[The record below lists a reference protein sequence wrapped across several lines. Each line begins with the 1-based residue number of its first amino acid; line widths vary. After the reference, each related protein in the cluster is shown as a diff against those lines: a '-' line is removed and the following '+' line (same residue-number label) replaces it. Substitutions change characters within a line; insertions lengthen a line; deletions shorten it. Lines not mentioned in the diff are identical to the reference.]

1 MPLEFL
7 SLLCLS
13 SYTDIPQWLLL
24 GRICLINPIPKLL
37 LVRMRKLTRAVGH
50 RVDKICPSWKLEF
63 KSFQFINFSQKP
75 CTVQGSLWWSLSQRH
90 HQRLMSEGS
99 VRGTGCR
106 CYGTFRSHRF
116 SEGSPENRLLGVCTL
131 FLRSALCL
139 LPVCGW
145 KYDQLLPASAALCA
159 CFLPPV
165 GTIPLELWNRKQ
177 K

>member
-13 SYTDIPQWLLL
+13 SYTGIPQWLLL

-63 KSFQFINFSQKP
+63 KYFQFINFSQKP
-75 CTVQGSLWWSLSQRH
+75 CIVQGSLWWSLSQRH

-116 SEGSPENRLLGVCTL
+116 FWRKSWEQALGVCTL
-131 FLRSALCL
+131 FLRPALCL
-139 LPVCGW
+139 LPVCRW
-145 KYDQLLPASAALCA
+145 KCDQLLPASAALCA

-165 GTIPLELWNRKQ
+165 DTIPLELWNRKQ

>member
-13 SYTDIPQWLLL
+13 SYTGVPQWLLL

-99 VRGTGCR
+99 VRVLVVDVMEPLGATDFLKEVLRTGFGCLYPLPTSCSLSASCVWMEVWSATSCFCCPLCVFPATSGHYPSGT
-106 CYGTFRSHRF
+106 
-116 SEGSPENRLLGVCTL
+116 
-131 FLRSALCL
+131 
-139 LPVCGW
+139 
-145 KYDQLLPASAALCA
+145 
-159 CFLPPV
+159 
-165 GTIPLELWNRKQ
+165 LEP
-177 K
+177 